1 MHIGYART
9 TENGVAPIAEVGTIT
24 RCASAVSVEREWTKG
39 EAMDDLEA
47 VRFVESYKL
56 ERFITDGLNSGKF
69 GYDAVE
75 ILSEIYVLE
84 RYDVAPVVRCKDCV
98 CYEEHDGDGWC
109 YEHDRCVKA
118 DDFCSCGERRND
130 E

>member
-1 MHIGYART
+1 MA
-9 TENGVAPIAEVGTIT
+9 
-24 RCASAVSVEREWTKG
+24 
-39 EAMDDLEA
+39 DLEA

-84 RYDVAPVVRCKDCV
+84 RYDVAPVVRASWE
-98 CYEEHDGDGWC
+98 Y
-109 YEHDRCVKA
+109 
-118 DDFCSCGERRND
+118 DDPVSPNKHCSNCGESADLDDDNYWSIETPYCKKCGAKMDGEEKR
-130 E
+130 